1 MDREDKKRELSWEIT
16 QLAVAIDYYEMA
28 IGAAYS
34 IREEE
39 EYKAV
44 VFNLNQQLKELE
56 ERRDLYQT

>member
-28 IGAAYS
+28 IGASYS
-34 IREEE
+34 IKEEE

-56 ERRDLYQT
+56 ERRDLYQA

>member
-28 IGAAYS
+28 IGSSYS
-34 IREEE
+34 IREAE

-56 ERRDLYQT
+56 ERRDLYQA